1 MIVVNLVYQTTGRLR
16 NVELL
21 DLDNPPMVYQLQ
33 LKGLNRNADG
43 LYSLEDVN
51 GRFEKAIAAYDDIK

>member
-1 MIVVNLVYQTTGRLR
+1 MLNGYPPEYAGGYAPFSA
-16 NVELL
+16 
-21 DLDNPPMVYQLQ
+21 PPMVYQLR

-51 GRFEKAIAAYDDIK
+51 GRFEKAITAYDDIK